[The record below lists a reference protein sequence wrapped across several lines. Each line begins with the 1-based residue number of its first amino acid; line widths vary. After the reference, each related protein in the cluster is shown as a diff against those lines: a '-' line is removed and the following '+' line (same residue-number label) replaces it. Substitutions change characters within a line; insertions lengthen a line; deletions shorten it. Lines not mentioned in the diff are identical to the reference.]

1 MKLASG
7 NCRLDD
13 VITLIQL
20 NIYLFFCIIF
30 NSHIQRGKYY
40 FYQEVIYFNRI
51 LALEQLT

>member
-7 NCRLDD
+7 NCRLDG